1 MSFLLPQEHSAR
13 SAGRQAASSSMTRRT
28 ILAGAAAAIP
38 AAFVATAAGA
48 SAPGGAPSDGGAPAA
63 GGSQNSDVVSELRE
77 LERQLDGEIG
87 VHAID
92 TSTGECF
99 GYRDQQPF
107 LLCSVSKVLVVA
119 TVLNRA
125 SHDPKLLGRRVDIT
139 QEDILAYAPVTSKH
153 LEDGMTVEELCAAAL
168 TVSDNT
174 ASNLLMEQ
182 CGGPEAVTD
191 FVRSTGDLTT
201 RLDRI
206 EPDLNDAS
214 GGLDTTTPAA
224 FSETLNRLTLG
235 GALSASGR
243 DKLVG
248 WMKESATGA
257 EQIRAG
263 LPEGTLVGDKTG
275 SGTHGES
282 NDVAVIWPKQG
293 GPIIMSVFTT
303 SSRAD
308 DTDGQ
313 KAAIAGTARAVFG
326 GITG

>member
-1 MSFLLPQEHSAR
+1 MSFRLPQEHSAR
-13 SAGRQAASSSMTRRT
+13 SAGRQTASSSMTRRT

-38 AAFVATAAGA
+38 ATLIATAAGA
-48 SAPGGAPSDGGAPAA
+48 SAPGPAQSGGGTQATGRAR
-63 GGSQNSDVVSELRE
+63 QSDVVSELRE

-92 TSTGECF
+92 TSTGACF

-119 TVLNRA
+119 TVLNLA
-125 SHDPKLLGRRVDIT
+125 SQEPKLLGRHVDIA
-139 QEDILAYAPVTSKH
+139 QEDLLAYAPVTSQH
-153 LEDGMTVEELCAAAL
+153 LEDGMTVEELCVAAL

-224 FSETLNRLTLG
+224 FSETLNRLALG
-235 GALSASGR
+235 GGLSVSGR

-248 WMKESATGA
+248 WMKESTTGA

-282 NDVAVIWPKQG
+282 NDVAVIWPEQG
-293 GPIIMSVFTT
+293 GPIVMSVFST
-303 SSRAD
+303 SRRTD
-308 DTDGQ
+308 DTDAQ
-313 KAAIAGTARAVFG
+313 KAAIAGTARAVFE